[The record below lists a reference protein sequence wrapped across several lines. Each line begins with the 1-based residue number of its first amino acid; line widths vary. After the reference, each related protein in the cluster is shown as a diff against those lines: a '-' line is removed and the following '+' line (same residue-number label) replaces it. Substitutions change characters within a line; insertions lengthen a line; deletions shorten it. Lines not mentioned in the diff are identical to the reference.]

1 MSPDLKTAL
10 DDLAEAIQSITL
22 GSVEV
27 VVIQEAGKTL
37 IQNWNDHHDT
47 KIDEELELH
56 LRETSQPSPHPSLK
70 APVSLTSAGAFG
82 IQPQT
87 PT

>member
-10 DDLAEAIQSITL
+10 DDLAEAVQSITL
-22 GSVEV
+22 GSVEA

-56 LRETSQPSPHPSLK
+56 LWETKQPSPK
-70 APVSLTSAGAFG
+70 VV
-82 IQPQT
+82 
-87 PT
+87 

>member
-1 MSPDLKTAL
+1 MSPDLQTAL

-22 GSVEV
+22 GSVEA

-56 LRETSQPSPHPSLK
+56 LWETKQPSPQL
-70 APVSLTSAGAFG
+70 V
-82 IQPQT
+82 
-87 PT
+87 

>member
-27 VVIQEAGKTL
+27 VVIQEAGKAL

-47 KIDEELELH
+47 MIDEGLELH
-56 LRETSQPSPHPSLK
+56 LWETKQPSPQL
-70 APVSLTSAGAFG
+70 V
-82 IQPQT
+82 
-87 PT
+87 

>member
-1 MSPDLKTAL
+1 MSPDLQTAL

-22 GSVEV
+22 GSVEA
-27 VVIQEAGKTL
+27 VVIQEAGKAL

-56 LRETSQPSPHPSLK
+56 LWETSQPR
-70 APVSLTSAGAFG
+70 
-82 IQPQT
+82 PQLV
-87 PT
+87 